1 MQDSVDFNC
10 PLPLHQTEQILM
22 GHGGGGKLM
31 QQLIEGLFLPSFN
44 NSLLNQ
50 RHDSTVIN
58 LGDVRIAFTTDSYV
72 IQPLFFPGGDI
83 GSLAVNGTVN
93 DLAMAGSRPCY
104 LSVGLIIEEG
114 FPIATL
120 ENIIQSMQA
129 AADKAKVQIVTG
141 DTKVIDK
148 VVDRNHDQGHSGSSL
163 FINTTG
169 IGIVEHSATIAP
181 RSIQVGDVLLLNG
194 DLGRHGMA
202 IMALREGL
210 QFDSP
215 IESDCAPL
223 AEPILALL
231 DQGIPLHCLRD
242 LTRGGLAS
250 ATIELAEAANV
261 EIELTDAAIP
271 VHEAVRGACE
281 ILGLDPIYV
290 ANEGRFIAFV
300 PPDTVEVTLSILN
313 QYFPQQACVIGHVR
327 SKAPNLDRGYVTI
340 RNSLGVKRILTQLS
354 GDPLPRI
361 C

>member
-1 MQDSVDFNC
+1 M
-10 PLPLHQTEQILM
+10 PLHSTDHILM

-31 QQLIEGLFLPSFN
+31 QQLIEGLFLPNFN
-44 NSLLNQ
+44 NPLLNQ

-58 LGDVRIAFTTDSYV
+58 LGDTRIAFTTDSYV

-93 DLAMAGSRPCY
+93 DLAMGGSRPSY

-120 ENIIQSMQA
+120 EKIIQSMQA
-129 AADKAKVQIVTG
+129 AADHAKVQIVTG

-148 VVDRNHDQGHSGSSL
+148 VINRNHEKSHGSSL
-163 FINTTG
+163 FINTAG
-169 IGIVEHSATIAP
+169 IGIVEHKMTLAP
-181 RSIQVGDVLLLNG
+181 RSIQIGDVILLNG

-215 IESDCAPL
+215 IVSDCAPL

-231 DQGIPLHCLRD
+231 EQGIPIHCLRD

-250 ATIELAEAANV
+250 AAIELAEAANV
-261 EIELTDAAIP
+261 EIELTDDAIP
-271 VHEAVRGACE
+271 VHDTVRGACE

-290 ANEGRFIAFV
+290 ANEGRFIAIV
-300 PPDTVEVTLSILN
+300 PPDTVEAALSILH
-313 QYFPQQACVIGHVR
+313 QFFPQQACVIGQVR
-327 SKAPNLDRGYVTI
+327 SKAPNIDRGYVTI
-340 RNSLGVKRILTQLS
+340 RNSLGVKRILTLLT

>member
-1 MQDSVDFNC
+1 MQDNPEFNTPDFNC
-10 PLPLHQTEQILM
+10 PLPLHSTDHILM

-44 NSLLNQ
+44 NPLLNQ

-58 LGDVRIAFTTDSYV
+58 LGDTRIAFTTDSYV

-93 DLAMAGSRPCY
+93 DLAMGGSRPSY

-120 ENIIQSMQA
+120 EKIIKSMQV
-129 AADKAKVQIVTG
+129 AADNANVQIVTG
-141 DTKVIDK
+141 DTKVIDRSHG
-148 VVDRNHDQGHSGSSL
+148 DHHQGGL
-163 FINTTG
+163 LINTAG
-169 IGIVEHSATIAP
+169 IGIVEHSETITP
-181 RSIQVGDVLLLNG
+181 RSIQIGDVILLNG

-210 QFDSP
+210 NFDSP
-215 IESDCAPL
+215 IVSDCAPL

-231 DQGIPLHCLRD
+231 DQGIPIHCLRD

-250 ATIELAEAANV
+250 AAIELAEAANV
-261 EIELTDAAIP
+261 EIELTDDAIP
-271 VHEAVRGACE
+271 VHDTVRGACE

-290 ANEGRFIAFV
+290 ANEGRFIAIV
-300 PPDTVEVTLSILN
+300 PPDTVEAALNILH
-313 QYFPQQACVIGHVR
+313 QFFPQQACVIGHVR
-327 SKAPNLDRGYVTI
+327 SKVPNFDRGYVTI
-340 RNSLGVKRILTQLS
+340 RNTLGIKRILTQLS
-354 GDPLPRI
+354 GDLLPRI